1 MMIKVIK
8 QPSKE
13 DWQEIVERPVFE
25 NSSLEKTV
33 KKILDK
39 VKDKGDKAVRKYTN
53 EFDGV
58 KLKKL
63 IVSEKEI
70 KAAENS
76 LSQELKNAI
85 QQAKSNIEKF
95 HRSQVE
101 EVKVIETMP
110 GINCW
115 RRSVGIEKVGI
126 YIPGGSAPLFSTV
139 LMLAIPAVIAGC
151 KEIILCTPPS
161 NDGSI
166 NPAILYAADLCG
178 ITKIFKAGGVQAI
191 AAMAYGTETI
201 QKVFK
206 IFGPDNQYVTAA
218 T

>member
-1 MMIKVIK
+1 MIDIIK
-8 QPSKE
+8 YPGRKE
-13 DWQEIVERPVFE
+13 WQEIIKRPVFE
-25 NSSLEKTV
+25 NASLEKTV

-39 VKDKGDKAVRKYTN
+39 VRSKGDKAVRKYTK
-53 EFDGV
+53 EFDSV

-63 IVSEKEI
+63 VVSEKEI
-70 KAAENS
+70 RDAEGL

-95 HRSQVE
+95 HRSQTE
-101 EVKVIETMP
+101 EVKIIETMP

-139 LMLAIPAVIAGC
+139 LMLAVPASIAGC

-161 NDGSI
+161 SLS
-166 NPAILYAADLCG
+166 A
-178 ITKIFKAGGVQAI
+178 VRR
-191 AAMAYGTETI
+191 
-201 QKVFK
+201 
-206 IFGPDNQYVTAA
+206 
-218 T
+218 